1 MGENKNFV
9 TRFNDMNLMDNRK
22 LHKKKTK
29 LYTEVRKLVHGHAE
43 RDEDNVCREK
53 VLVQI

>member
-22 LHKKKTK
+22 SHKKKTK
-29 LYTEVRKLVHGHAE
+29 LYTEVKKLVHGHAE

-53 VLVQI
+53 VLV